1 MSHASGEHGGEQ
13 TAMPVHA
20 LPRPIDAARAAF
32 LRDVMSAAEAG
43 PLDWIDVNRLAALRL
58 HPTAGDSSRY
68 GHTLVLELAAAG
80 VLVAEVTHTSDGAQ
94 MAGRV
99 RLPAGTPR
107 PLHNLA
113 A

>member
-1 MSHASGEHGGEQ
+1 M
-13 TAMPVHA
+13 HA
-20 LPRPIDAARAAF
+20 LPRPIDAARVAF
-32 LRDVMSAAEAG
+32 VDDVLSAAEAG

-80 VLVAEVTHTSDGAQ
+80 LLIAEVTHTSDGAQ

-99 RLPAGTPR
+99 RLPAASRR
-107 PLHNLA
+107 PLHALA